1 MRKEGNPQIPYVG
14 QVWPHPL
21 LVRQKLRK
29 HLGSFLRSARGD
41 LTFAQFEKKM
51 GISGSTLHR
60 IELGQ
65 QNVTLDTLEA
75 IMDRLKVTTADI
87 FDDPKK

>member
-1 MRKEGNPQIPYVG
+1 VGHASPQ
-14 QVWPHPL
+14 PL
-21 LVRQKLRK
+21 GVRQKLRK
-29 HLGSFLRSARGD
+29 QLGSFLRKSRGD

-75 IMDRLKVTTADI
+75 IMDRLKVSMSDI
-87 FDDPKK
+87 FGSSTK